1 MSRLTSKDNQRHW
14 SRVRQLATTVFTGL
28 AAKISA
34 ILATSIHWKKG
45 LSLREIAAASKSA
58 VINSNQQSAE
68 SGKVDDFIYENLA
81 RAVRARSILLDA
93 KKAHTEKVEE
103 IKTKRQ
109 QLLVKATEL
118 VEGSPAMDEMHRAI
132 DLLDSEEFEIHR
144 KFKKTLQQTEHEINS
159 VTGAIME
166 RRFGPNWINDS
177 DV

>member
-1 MSRLTSKDNQRHW
+1 M
-14 SRVRQLATTVFTGL
+14 
-28 AAKISA
+28 
-34 ILATSIHWKKG
+34 
-45 LSLREIAAASKSA
+45 
-58 VINSNQQSAE
+58 
-68 SGKVDDFIYENLA
+68 DDFIYENLA

-118 VEGSPAMDEMHRAI
+118 VEGSPAMDEIHRAI

-144 KFKKTLQQTEHEINS
+144 KFKKTLQQTEHEING